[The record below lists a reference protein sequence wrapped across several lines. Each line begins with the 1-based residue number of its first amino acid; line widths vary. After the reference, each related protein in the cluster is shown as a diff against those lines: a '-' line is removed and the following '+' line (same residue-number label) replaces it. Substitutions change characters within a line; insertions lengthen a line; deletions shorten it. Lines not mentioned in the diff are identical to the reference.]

1 MQSFLHRTALLALSI
16 AASLA
21 FCPTAA
27 FGATF
32 NVAVGPNGELV
43 FSPSSVTI
51 HPGDQ
56 VRWTFSSGGHS
67 TTSGSPGQP
76 NGIWD
81 SGIRSQG
88 TSFTRTFNSAG
99 TFPYY
104 CTPHGG
110 CCAMVG
116 TVRVVIATPTPTPPP
131 VIGPPIVT
139 TNPATLIASF
149 SARLNG
155 SVNPHGLTTTFHF
168 QYGTTTGYGLTTPP
182 QSRSGN
188 TPQNVS
194 ARISGLMASRVYHF
208 RIVASNARGTRFGP
222 DRTFT
227 TLSPTGLPVVRTDA
241 ATNVATHSATLNG
254 LLNPHGLSTS
264 VNFQYGPTTSYGS
277 MTPAQTQNGN
287 TYRNIHA
294 NIAGLVANRVY
305 HFRIKATN
313 MAGTRFGGD
322 RTFTTQ

>member
-1 MQSFLHRTALLALSI
+1 MRISSWRLILVVATAVSLI
-16 AASLA
+16 GYPKPAS
-21 FCPTAA
+21 
-27 FGATF
+27 ATT
-32 NVAVGPNGELV
+32 VDVTVGPNFNLV

-56 VRWTFSSGGHS
+56 VRWTFSSSGHS

-81 SGIRSQG
+81 SGIRNQG
-88 TSFTRTFNSAG
+88 ATFTQTFNSAG

-110 CCAMVG
+110 CCNMVG
-116 TVRVVIATPTPTPPP
+116 TVTVVNASPTPTPPP
-131 VIGPPIVT
+131 VTGPPIVT

-155 SVNPHGLTTTFHF
+155 RLNPHGLPTTFHF
-168 QYGTTTGYGLTTPP
+168 QYGTTTSYGLTTPP

-194 ARISGLMASRVYHF
+194 ANISGLMANRVYHF
-208 RIVASNARGTRFGP
+208 RIVASNARGTRFGA

-227 TLSPTGLPVVRTDA
+227 TLSPTGLPIVRTDA
-241 ATNVATHSATLNG
+241 ATNVASHSATLNG

-277 MTPAQTQNGN
+277 TTPAQTQNGN

-313 MAGTRFGGD
+313 MVGTRMGTD